1 MRGFDY
7 RSKDGIALML
17 CTGFNSE
24 KAKAQALGRVGRYE
38 DDCVRVVDNA
48 IGKAGLVD
56 RSKNAEM
63 CARITATMKSVR
75 RAKKERDDAAALEK
89 AKADAHSKIS
99 QKRINNLKYAKQKM
113 YFAEKK
119 EKEQVAAAATLMIEE
134 QTA

>member
-56 RSKNAEM
+56 SSKNAEM
-63 CARITATMKSVR
+63 CARMTETMKSVM

-89 AKADAHSKIS
+89 AKADAQAKIS
-99 QKRINNLKYAKQKM
+99 QKIKNMKYAN
-113 YFAEKK
+113 KK
-119 EKEQVAAAATLMIEE
+119 KEQVAAAATSISEE
-134 QTA
+134 QTAKN